1 MFVNGLWWGYL
12 GFDENEREREW
23 SQGEI
28 EALRAAAGTLGSAIQ
43 RGIVERRLSD
53 AEDQHRRLV
62 EKIPAVLYT
71 DAIDESSTA
80 LYISPQIEE
89 LIGYTA
95 GERMENPRLW
105 VDHLHPDDRAGVLAE
120 SERTNREGQ
129 PFKMDYRMV
138 ARDGRTVWVRDE
150 ATMVRDEAGTPLFWQ
165 GVMIDI
171 TERKR
176 GEEEL
181 AHALQLEREAADRL
195 RSLDEMKNTFL
206 TAVSHDLRTPL
217 AAVLG
222 LALTLERE
230 DIDLGA
236 EETRDLAHRI
246 ATNARKLDR
255 LVMDLLDLDRLSRGI
270 LEPKLTRCD
279 VGSVV
284 REVVDEADFLA
295 EHPVSVETEPAVA
308 FVDQAKVE
316 RIAEN
321 LLANAVRH
329 TPSGTQ
335 VWVKV
340 GPAPEGG
347 ALIAVEDAGP
357 GVEPFRQIAG
367 TPVSDH
373 SPGVGIGLSLVARF
387 AELHGGRAWVD
398 DRPGGGASFKV
409 WLPERADSAKD
420 GGDVPAG
427 GLVRRAESGGA
438 LPD

>member
-1 MFVNGLWWGYL
+1 VNGAWWGYL
-12 GFDENEREREW
+12 GFDDNEHERIW
-23 SQGEI
+23 SQGVI
-28 EALRAAAGTLGSAIQ
+28 EALRAAAGTLGAAIQ
-43 RGIVERRLSD
+43 RRNVERRLSD
-53 AEDQHRRLV
+53 AEERHRRLV

-95 GERMENPRLW
+95 EERMKNPRLW
-105 VDHLHPDDRAGVLAE
+105 IDHLHPDDRTSVLAE
-120 SERTNREGQ
+120 SERTNRESR

-138 ARDGRTVWVRDE
+138 ARDGHTVWVRDE
-150 ATMVRDEAGTPLFWQ
+150 AALVLDEAGVPKYWQ

-176 GEEEL
+176 AEEEL

-222 LALTLERE
+222 LALTLER
-230 DIDLGA
+230 DDVQLDLD
-236 EETRDLAHRI
+236 ETRDLARRI
-246 ATNARKLDR
+246 AANARKLDR
-255 LVMDLLDLDRLSRGI
+255 LVMDLLDLDRLTRGI
-270 LEPKLTRCD
+270 LEPKLNRAD
-279 VGSVV
+279 VGFLV
-284 REVVDEADFLA
+284 RKVADEADFLSGHPMTVEA
-295 EHPVSVETEPAVA
+295 EPVVA

-316 RIAEN
+316 RIVEN

-329 TPSGTQ
+329 TPPGTQ

-340 GPAPEGG
+340 HPAEEGG
-347 ALIAVEDAGP
+347 VLIAVEDAGL
-357 GVEPFRQIAG
+357 GVLFELREAVFEPFRQVPG
-367 TPVSDH
+367 TPVSGH

-409 WLPERADSAKD
+409 WLPERAEP
-420 GGDVPAG
+420 PAPEP
-427 GLVRRAESGGA
+427 AS
-438 LPD
+438 